1 MFPAVPPRLVDG
13 SQFCPPSST
22 LGPTR
27 AGWPLRTV
35 ASASISNSPAGVGR
49 YRLSLNKSKMPFSR
63 SRTVSKWLEAEELAA
78 FLCINSSIS
87 GGILSRNSD
96 AQSAQGKGS
105 LLINRLVRAVFGSA
119 SMAWSQS
126 LRTNPR
132 AFATGSVTASRTRS
146 RNAPSRWRIAGTG
159 KVSRNTCQPRAS
171 RPSAIA
177 NTSSVRDVM
186 PKTDICGLPMTSR
199 PGIASIPSHKRRR

>member
-13 SQFCPPSST
+13 SQFWPPSAT

-27 AGWPLRTV
+27 AGWPPRTA

-49 YRLSLNKSKMPFSR
+49 YRLNLNKSKMPFSR

-78 FLCINSSIS
+78 FRCINSSIS

-105 LLINRLVRAVFGSA
+105 LLINRLVRRVRGEMSFSRCVRLNIDHDLSKPSFACLHRHAFRKFKEPRVQVF
-119 SMAWSQS
+119 
-126 LRTNPR
+126 
-132 AFATGSVTASRTRS
+132 
-146 RNAPSRWRIAGTG
+146 
-159 KVSRNTCQPRAS
+159 
-171 RPSAIA
+171 
-177 NTSSVRDVM
+177 RD
-186 PKTDICGLPMTSR
+186 P
-199 PGIASIPSHKRRR
+199 A